1 MIKRFKFWF
10 YFKED
15 VKLAK
20 NADPDKYVYNN
31 YSIGFDSCSDFSLPD
46 GSVGKNIIIF
56 GVGMSSSVHIHNKK
70 KDIWILDKRSTQGLD
85 DTSLTAESQY
95 SINFSKSNRE
105 FCLNLNYNG
114 GNRFL
119 FVNTKQIYQFKAKEN
134 INSKHFSLGNI

>member
-20 NADPDKYVYNN
+20 NADPDKYVYSN
-31 YSIGFDSCSDFSLPD
+31 YSIGFDSRSDFSLPD

-56 GVGMSSSVHIHNKK
+56 GIGMSSSMHIHNKK
-70 KDIWILDKRSTQGLD
+70 KEIWILDKRSTQGLD

-114 GNRFL
+114 GSRFL
-119 FVNTKQIYQFKAKEN
+119 FVNTKQIFQFKAKEN
-134 INSKHFSLGNI
+134 INSKNFSLENI